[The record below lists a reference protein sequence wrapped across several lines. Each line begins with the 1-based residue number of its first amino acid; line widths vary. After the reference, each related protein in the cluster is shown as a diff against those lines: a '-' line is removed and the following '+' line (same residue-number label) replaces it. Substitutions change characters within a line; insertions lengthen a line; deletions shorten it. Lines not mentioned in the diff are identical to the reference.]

1 MRSKHAARIG
11 WLAWNTDLG
20 TRKIREIVGCD
31 YNDVVR
37 IAGLVRAKRRQNRQ
51 YRPIALFIAPRYWT
65 IRPNWAKRR

>member
-1 MRSKHAARIG
+1 MQFTSHAARIG

-37 IAGLVRAKRRQNRQ
+37 IAGLVRAKKTTKTGSIG
-51 YRPIALFIAPRYWT
+51 P
-65 IRPNWAKRR
+65 